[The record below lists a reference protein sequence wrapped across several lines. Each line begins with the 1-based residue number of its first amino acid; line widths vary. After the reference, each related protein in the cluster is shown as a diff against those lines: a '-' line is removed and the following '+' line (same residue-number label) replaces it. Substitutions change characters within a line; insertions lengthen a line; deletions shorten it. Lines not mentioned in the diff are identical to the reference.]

1 MNVTTPSLD
10 IYDASA
16 GSGKT
21 FTLVKEYLKKL
32 LLVESTDYY
41 KQILAITFTNKA
53 VGEMKK
59 RIVEQLVA
67 FADERSM
74 EEPGDMQKLIAEEI
88 KLSHSLIQERSK
100 QILRHLLHDYSGFSV
115 ETIDKFNH
123 RIIRSFAKDLKLNS
137 NFEVSLNSDIL
148 LEEAVDRLIA
158 QAGQDRGITD
168 YLLRYTN
175 SKLSEDKSWDIRREI
190 IKTSKLL
197 NSETN
202 KASIDNLK
210 NHSLAD
216 FQSFSNTLYKNI
228 EENFKNARKI
238 ASQTLDLLESMEIP
252 DSAFTGAYFPKLLRR
267 AVEDIKAVNFPDT
280 TKWHQEIENGEHAYY
295 KKSTPESEKQQIDSV
310 KNELDKA
317 FLGIK
322 SLIEQNIVYQL
333 IHKELLPMALIN
345 LVGNELS
352 ILQKEQ
358 NILLIGDFNNLLH
371 EQVKDQPAPFIY
383 ERLGE
388 RYRHFF
394 IDEFQ
399 DTSQMQWENML
410 PLLDNVLS
418 QGFETGLPGSVML
431 VGDAKQSIY
440 RWRGGYPQQ
449 FMDLTKEALPF
460 QIESDQ
466 KKVIHLDT
474 NYRSCENIIDFN
486 NRFFTHAADILKNE
500 TYKSLYKIG
509 NQQKKNARKGGYV
522 HIERLREPNPEKS
535 NSMLHQEKVVE
546 LIENLKNDKSVS
558 LSDICILVRK
568 NNHGVLI
575 SEALAENDIPLI
587 SSETLLLKNSKEV
600 NVLLDSMRTLLYPED
615 KEARVKL
622 CYYLY
627 DHLSIDED
635 KHDFLSNLM
644 AHDSLKGF
652 LKTLATYDVEIDLNI
667 VSQAGL
673 YQTFELLIK
682 KLKLDTHNSAY
693 LFSFMEFVHHYE
705 QTEATTK
712 HLFFDYW
719 NAKSDKLSIPSSKQT
734 EAVQIMTIHKAKGLE
749 FPIVLVPFANYQMG
763 DLNKTSSW
771 VPWHDEESGFNE
783 VYISIRDSLT
793 KFNETHHQVYD
804 EIFEM
809 EVLDELNSVYVA
821 FTRASKE
828 LYIITDTYR
837 NKSKTYPLS
846 LEIEKFLLKE
856 GTTLKEGEV
865 YTFGQRGTSSNEEEE
880 EDVKEFII
888 TPSYTITDSSLLE
901 VVTADADLWENKI
914 KEAMEYGTQL
924 HDILE
929 QIEVEKDVSI
939 YFDTLKKQQIITPNN
954 YTKLLETVQKIV
966 QHEDLQ
972 HLFKSNSQVRTELD
986 IITADK
992 QIRRVDRLNF
1002 HEDSTLTLVD
1012 YKTGA
1017 PKSSDLVQIEAYAK
1031 ALEDMGME
1039 LREKLLVYI
1048 DNTTVIVNKV

>member
-1 MNVTTPSLD
+1 MNSTTPNLN

-32 LLVESTDYY
+32 LLVDSTDYY

-67 FADERSM
+67 FADESSV
-74 EEPGDMQKLIAEEI
+74 ENPGIMQKQLAEELN
-88 KLSHSLIQERSK
+88 LSHSLIQKRSK
-100 QILRHLLHDYSGFSV
+100 RILRHLLHDYSGFSV

-137 NFEVSLNSDIL
+137 NFEVSLDSDIL

-158 QAGQDRGITD
+158 QAGQNRDITD
-168 YLLRYTN
+168 YLLRYTF
-175 SKLSEDKSWDIRREI
+175 SKLSQDKSWDIRREI
-190 IKTSKLL
+190 INTAKLL

-202 KASIDNLK
+202 KTSIDNLK
-210 NHSLAD
+210 NHSLND
-216 FQSFSNTLYKNI
+216 FQTFAKNLHSTI
-228 EENFKNARKI
+228 EENYDNAQKI
-238 ASQTLDLLESMEIP
+238 ASQTLDLLESMGVP
-252 DSAFTGAYFPKLLRR
+252 DDAFTGSYFPKFLRN
-267 AVEDIKAVNFPDT
+267 AVRDIRNVSYPNT
-280 TKWHQEIENGEHAYY
+280 TKWHQQIENGEYAYY
-295 KKSTPESEKQQIDSV
+295 KKSTPESEKQQIDSI

-317 FLGIK
+317 FLGIQ
-322 SLIEQNIVYQL
+322 SLIEQNNVYHL
-333 IHKELLPMALIN
+333 IHSELLPMALIN
-345 LVGNELS
+345 LVGNERNE
-352 ILQKEQ
+352 IQEEQ

-371 EQVKDQPAPFIY
+371 DQVKDQPAPFIY

-399 DTSQMQWENML
+399 DTSQLQWENML
-410 PLLDNVLS
+410 PLLDNALS

-449 FMDLTKEALPF
+449 FMELTKEALPF
-460 QIESDQ
+460 QIETNQ
-466 KKVIHLDT
+466 KQVIHLDT

-486 NRFFTHAADILKNE
+486 NRFFTHAAGILKNE
-500 TYKSLYKIG
+500 TYKNLYKTG
-509 NQQKKNARKGGYV
+509 NQQKKNLRKGGYV
-522 HIERLREPNPEKS
+522 HIERLIKPTPEKS
-535 NSMLHQEKVVE
+535 NSALHQEKVVE
-546 LIENLKNDKSVS
+546 IIENLKEDTSVS
-558 LSDICILVRK
+558 LSDICILVRT
-568 NNHGVLI
+568 NVQGVLI
-575 SEALAENDIPLI
+575 SEALAANNIPLI
-587 SSETLLLKNSKEV
+587 SSETLLLKSSKEV
-600 NVLLDSMRTLLYPED
+600 NALLDSMRTLLYPED

-635 KHDFLSNLM
+635 KHDFLSKLM
-644 AHDSLKGF
+644 KYDSLKEF
-652 LKTLATYDVEIDLNI
+652 LKILATYGVEIDLDL
-667 VSQAGL
+667 VTQTGL

-682 KLKLDTHNSAY
+682 KLGLDAHNSAY

-719 NAKSDKLSIPSSKQT
+719 NAKSDKLSIPSSKQS

-749 FPIVLVPFANYQMG
+749 FPIVLVPFANNQIG
-763 DLNKTSSW
+763 DLSRTSSW
-771 VPWHDEESGFNE
+771 VPWQDEESGFNE
-783 VYISIRDSLT
+783 VYISIKDSLT
-793 KFNETHHQVYD
+793 KFNDAYHQFYD

-809 EVLDELNSVYVA
+809 EVLDELNSIYVA
-821 FTRASKE
+821 FTRASEE
-828 LYIITDTYR
+828 LYIITDTHLNR
-837 NKSKTYPLS
+837 RKTFPLS
-846 LEIEKFLLKE
+846 EVIQMFLRNAE
-856 GTTLKEGEV
+856 TTLEEGEV
-865 YTFGQRGTSSNEEEE
+865 YTFGQRKERFKEQKE
-880 EDVKEFII
+880 EDNELII
-888 TPSYTITDSSLLE
+888 IPSYTITASNLLE
-901 VVTADADLWENKI
+901 VVTTDADLWGNKI

-924 HDILE
+924 HNILE
-929 QIEVEKDVSI
+929 HIEKEEDVST
-939 YFDTLKKQQIITPNN
+939 YFNALKKQQIIAPDN
-954 YTKLLETVQKIV
+954 YAKLQKTIQEVV

-972 HLFKSNSQVRTELD
+972 HLFKDNSQVRTELD
-986 IITADK
+986 IVTADK

-1002 HEDSTLTLVD
+1002 HDDNTLTLVD
-1012 YKTGA
+1012 YKTGT
-1017 PKSSDLVQIEAYAK
+1017 PKPMDIVQVNAYAD
-1031 ALEDMGME
+1031 ALEEMGMK
-1039 LREKLLVYI
+1039 LREKLIVYI